1 MAEQKDVEAMR
12 LLLDLLADKWTVPVL
27 AALCAGGGTQ
37 RFNAIRREVSS
48 ISQKSLVTCLRRL
61 EGNGLV
67 DRVVLTT
74 GELAVEY
81 RVTPL
86 GHTLEAP
93 VAALMAWSGKHAC
106 AVRDAQQAYADR
118 VATEN

>member
-1 MAEQKDVEAMR
+1 ME
-12 LLLDLLADKWTVPVL
+12 VPVL

-37 RFNAIRREVSS
+37 RFNAVRREVSS

-61 EGNGLV
+61 KASGLV
-67 DRVVLTT
+67 DCIVLTT

-81 RVTPL
+81 RVTSL
-86 GHTLEAP
+86 GHILEAP
-93 VAALMAWSGKHAC
+93 VAALLGWSGERTA
-106 AVRDAQQAYADR
+106 AVRNAPQAYVDR